1 MSQPTVGEH
10 AHTHPWEPF
19 FGVQPPFTPAAGAKA
34 DANVSSN
41 DCAIMVRKNDLKEM
55 EISKYRILVVMSR
68 AEALTLYRCGLRV
81 VALMPASAQ
90 RKAAYNIRSIFE
102 LRR

>member
-1 MSQPTVGEH
+1 
-10 AHTHPWEPF
+10 
-19 FGVQPPFTPAAGAKA
+19 
-34 DANVSSN
+34 
-41 DCAIMVRKNDLKEM
+41 
-55 EISKYRILVVMSR
+55 MSR

-102 LRR
+102 LRRNEADAATIRQLLDDGWADLDTLKGLLSISPEITEGLFGDPRRRTWE